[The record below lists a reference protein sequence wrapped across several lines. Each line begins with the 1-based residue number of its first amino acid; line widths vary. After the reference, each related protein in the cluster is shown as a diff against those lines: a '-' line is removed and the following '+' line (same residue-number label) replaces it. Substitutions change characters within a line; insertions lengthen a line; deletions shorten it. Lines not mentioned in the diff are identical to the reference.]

1 MNNANNGITT
11 FQTKL
16 SCMKKEKPTKFFFE
30 KNRVPNLRLGDLM
43 MASIVTQRSFCVGED
58 KGITR
63 AVIPLR

>member
-1 MNNANNGITT
+1 MNNVNNGITT

-16 SCMKKEKPTKFFFE
+16 SCMKNEKPTNLKKK

-58 KGITR
+58 KGITS